1 MVDRREEDMVY
12 YVSSRRGKAP
22 DKGGTNMEKRILV
35 LRTKE
40 GDYIEKE
47 FESAQKRR
55 KYVNRHHD
63 SVVSYREFAETEGGE
78 RVFIREGVLR
88 PRTKKE
94 KAKMRAKWRRK
105 KEERERREAAKPRN
119 IRW

>member
-1 MVDRREEDMVY
+1 MLY
-12 YVSSRRGKAP
+12 YVSSRRVKAP
-22 DKGGTNMEKRILV
+22 NEGGSNMEKRILL

-47 FESAQKRR
+47 FESAQKSR
-55 KYVNRHHD
+55 KYVKRHHD
-63 SVVSYREFAETEGGE
+63 SVVSYREFAEMKEGE

-88 PRTKKE
+88 PRTRKE

-105 KEERERREAAKPRN
+105 KEERARREAAKPRN

>member
-1 MVDRREEDMVY
+1 
-12 YVSSRRGKAP
+12 
-22 DKGGTNMEKRILV
+22 MEKRILV

-47 FESAQKRR
+47 FESAQKSR
-55 KYVNRHHD
+55 KYVKRHHD
-63 SVVSYREFAETEGGE
+63 SVVSYREFAETEEGE
-78 RVFIREGVLR
+78 RVFIQEGVLR
-88 PRTKKE
+88 PRTRKE

>member
-1 MVDRREEDMVY
+1 
-12 YVSSRRGKAP
+12 
-22 DKGGTNMEKRILV
+22 MEKRILV

-47 FESAQKRR
+47 FETGRKCR
-55 KYVNRHHD
+55 KYVGRHHD
-63 SVVSYREFAETEGGE
+63 SVVSYREFSETEGGE
-78 RVFIREGVLR
+78 RIFIKEGVFR

-105 KEERERREAAKPRN
+105 KEERARKEAAKPRT